1 MRGGSRRWR
10 AGAVLVLAAAAALA
24 IATTAALA
32 EHHHGSKKVKG
43 TWVNPVGSCVQHII
57 SFDPATGDLVC
68 TGTSDWTGTWKGS
81 TAWKLT
87 GNQDPGS
94 GAVSG
99 RIAEVFTGRA
109 ADGRKGGLTFVEHL
123 ELDAEGNID
132 ITGHITH
139 SCGALTGSSGHAH
152 WVGTSSVA
160 DGSGHGPYTG
170 RWQEGRST
178 HHKHCHAG

>member
-1 MRGGSRRWR
+1 V
-10 AGAVLVLAAAAALA
+10 GAILIVAAAAALA

-32 EHHHGSKKVKG
+32 DHHHGSKKVKG

-81 TAWKLT
+81 TAWRLT
-87 GNQDPGS
+87 GNQDTGS

-109 ADGRKGGLTFVEHL
+109 ADGRKGRLTFVEHL

-170 RWQEGRST
+170 RWHEGRST
-178 HHKHCHAG
+178 HRKRCHAG